1 VLDEA
6 LQVNGVGRLI
16 YRYPKDELAKT
27 IHEQA
32 VDGFHQIG
40 TLRMGADA
48 STGVTDSFG
57 RLFGTSNCFVA
68 SSAIFPTSGQANPT
82 LPIVA
87 LTVRQAKHIA
97 QLLSTK
103 EFAGA

>member
-1 VLDEA
+1 
-6 LQVNGVGRLI
+6 VGRLI
-16 YRYPKDELAKT
+16 YRYRKDELAKT

-40 TLRMGADA
+40 TLRMGMDA
-48 STGVTDSFG
+48 STGVTNPFG

-82 LPIVA
+82 LAMIA
-87 LTVRQAKHIA
+87 FTVRQAKHIA
-97 QLLSTK
+97 QLLETK
-103 EFAGA
+103 EFDSA